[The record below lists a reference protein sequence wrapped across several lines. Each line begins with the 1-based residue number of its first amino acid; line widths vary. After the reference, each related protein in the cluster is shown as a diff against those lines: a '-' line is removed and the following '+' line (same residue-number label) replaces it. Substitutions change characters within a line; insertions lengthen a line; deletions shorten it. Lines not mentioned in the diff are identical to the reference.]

1 MNQFIKNTVLIAAL
15 MLAAEALMAEEL
27 PEPGDY
33 AYKFPITT
41 DSGPEFFA
49 VQVPMDVYRSVTDP
63 GLRDAG
69 VYNASGQPVPRV
81 FERPRATDNNTE
93 HKIPLG
99 LVPLRGN
106 AEQQPE
112 QLRLLLQ
119 QAGSGISF
127 ELDSATGTGQEP
139 SLSAYI
145 VDARDFETKIDA
157 LELDW
162 PEQAQGFIG
171 RVTVEHSDDLQR
183 WHRAGSASLA
193 DLAYD
198 ETQIVQKRVEL
209 GRGSDGFLRIK
220 WQNMPV
226 DWSLETVSAIY
237 TSQIATVPG
246 DELKLEPA
254 LADESRREIV
264 FDAEG
269 YPPVDKVKVLLPD
282 DNVVVR
288 AGIYYRRDGEDR
300 WRLSHNGI
308 FYNISRQGNTLQSQ
322 PVAIDEIRA
331 RHWKIKLDSGATT
344 GPVQLQLGWQPDQLV
359 FMAQGS
365 GPYELFTG
373 RGRDRLEQF
382 PQDAVLGDRSI
393 FKMLKETSEPGIGI
407 IEARQL
413 SGGVE
418 QLEVAPERV
427 WRTVLLWLGL
437 TAAIMLVGWMVWSLT
452 REMNG

>member
-1 MNQFIKNTVLIAAL
+1 
-15 MLAAEALMAEEL
+15 
-27 PEPGDY
+27 
-33 AYKFPITT
+33 
-41 DSGPEFFA
+41 
-49 VQVPMDVYRSVTDP
+49 
-63 GLRDAG
+63 
-69 VYNASGQPVPRV
+69 
-81 FERPRATDNNTE
+81 
-93 HKIPLG
+93 
-99 LVPLRGN
+99 
-106 AEQQPE
+106 
-112 QLRLLLQ
+112 
-119 QAGSGISF
+119 
-127 ELDSATGTGQEP
+127 
-139 SLSAYI
+139 
-145 VDARDFETKIDA
+145 
-157 LELDW
+157 
-162 PEQAQGFIG
+162 
-171 RVTVEHSDDLQR
+171 
-183 WHRAGSASLA
+183 
-193 DLAYD
+193 
-198 ETQIVQKRVEL
+198 
-209 GRGSDGFLRIK
+209 
-220 WQNMPV
+220 
-226 DWSLETVSAIY
+226 
-237 TSQIATVPG
+237 
-246 DELKLEPA
+246 
-254 LADESRREIV
+254 
-264 FDAEG
+264 
-269 YPPVDKVKVLLPD
+269 LPD